1 MKKVLTIIGIIGVLM
16 LLVYIFIPKEKLKDG
31 NVPFINSNSDP
42 KETNSDPKKTN
53 SDPKETGNDEMA
65 FVSVTNQVNYE
76 NGYFYIRKISDGNK
90 IRMNIMYF
98 DYDTR
103 KEVYLCNKP
112 NCNHNSNSCSSY
124 LKFSEMNELFYY
136 NNYLY
141 LINTQVSSNVISVN
155 ADGTVNDDLE
165 GSPTTVYRMNLDGT
179 NKTKLFSVPSGTQM
193 AMPYIV
199 NGNIL
204 YAFLE
209 EYKTENTTSIIT
221 SRKLI
226 AVHLD
231 TGKYDF
237 IIDGTNKSFIGGY
250 QDKIVLKEIE
260 YKNDPSKFENDDQE
274 YFNNLYHSNVKI
286 KLLDL
291 SDKKEKVI
299 YEDIYKNLEILDI
312 YKNRIYFIGQGSKS
326 LEYLDLDTMKKAL
339 LKELS
344 EIGATFSVIDD
355 KILIH
360 YNKSGKAEYIDL
372 KTNDTMNF
380 TLKDN
385 NDKFIKIL
393 SSNKDSYFVMIEE
406 VYGDEYTTWA
416 GTKNRRL
423 LETNY
428 ALVKKEDY
436 WASRTNYIKMISAK

>member
-90 IRMNIMYF
+90 
-98 DYDTR
+98 
-103 KEVYLCNKP
+103 
-112 NCNHNSNSCSSY
+112 
-124 LKFSEMNELFYY
+124 LFYY

-155 ADGTVNDDLE
+155 MDGTVNDDLE

-221 SRKLI
+221 RRKLI

-237 IIDGTNKSFIGGY
+237 IIDGTNKSCRGGY
-250 QDKIVLKEIE
+250 QD
-260 YKNDPSKFENDDQE
+260 
-274 YFNNLYHSNVKI
+274 
-286 KLLDL
+286 
-291 SDKKEKVI
+291 
-299 YEDIYKNLEILDI
+299 
-312 YKNRIYFIGQGSKS
+312 
-326 LEYLDLDTMKKAL
+326 
-339 LKELS
+339 
-344 EIGATFSVIDD
+344 
-355 KILIH
+355 
-360 YNKSGKAEYIDL
+360 
-372 KTNDTMNF
+372 
-380 TLKDN
+380 
-385 NDKFIKIL
+385 
-393 SSNKDSYFVMIEE
+393 
-406 VYGDEYTTWA
+406 
-416 GTKNRRL
+416 
-423 LETNY
+423 
-428 ALVKKEDY
+428 
-436 WASRTNYIKMISAK
+436 